1 MRKIISNIAAVATL
15 SLAIVPVLGLTQA
28 ANAADM
34 TVRVSYSDL
43 NLANPQQ
50 AAVFKARVEAA
61 GDKVCRDKQLTG
73 DLHMTFRGCIA
84 EAHRQAASQL
94 SDANRQ
100 ALTYAAAAPSVAVAA
115 K

>member
-28 ANAADM
+28 ANAAEQ
-34 TVRVSYSDL
+34 TVRVSYADL
-43 NLANPQQ
+43 NLASPQQ

-61 GDKVCRDKQLTG
+61 GEVVCREKQAAGELN
-73 DLHMTFRGCIA
+73 MTMRGCIA
-84 EAHRQAASQL
+84 DAHRQAAQQL
-94 SDANRQ
+94 TQRQ
-100 ALTYAAAAPSVAVAA
+100 AVSYAAAKTVEFAA